1 VGWKFVSDLL
11 TESTSLSCSALL
23 SFFCSHNKHK
33 KVTFNY
39 MSPNGGKETWFVSI
53 AFSNTVPDKKFI
65 YNLLSDIRM
74 ILHCKWRSILKE
86 AVFAYFTGNTAFS
99 TQFQLC
105 RMD

>member
-1 VGWKFVSDLL
+1 
-11 TESTSLSCSALL
+11 
-23 SFFCSHNKHK
+23 
-33 KVTFNY
+33 
-39 MSPNGGKETWFVSI
+39 MSPNGGKETWYVSI
-53 AFSNTVPDKKFI
+53 AFSNIVLDKKFI

-86 AVFAYFTGNTAFS
+86 SIFAYFTDNTAFS